1 MGRSVRTEDRLEAY
15 PTLLSGALSERL
27 KIPCQALRGPTVE
40 IGFQPVFRSDH
51 LRVRWKPLSADDER

>member
-27 KIPCQALRGPTVE
+27 KIPCQE